1 MEQCDIPDSWE
12 EAAITEAARAAEQ
25 SKLQAQAEALLQ
37 NIRAVRNSH
46 HDMMFEALAADVAQK
61 LL

>member
-1 MEQCDIPDSWE
+1 MVHFPPEIV
-12 EAAITEAARAAEQ
+12 AER
-25 SKLQAQAEALLQ
+25 LLQ